1 MTRVT
6 LSEASRTA
14 VDSAKAR
21 AAGLVCGR
29 PTPCQAASAPVT
41 CGMVGDHVG
50 GKGGVV
56 PQLWHHPAA
65 HRPDGQ
71 AGEALTMAGAL
82 EHFLVLDLTSH
93 LSGPYCAMLLAD
105 HGADVIKVEPP
116 SGDSARKMPPFVNG
130 ESAPFMTW
138 NRNKRSVVLD
148 LKQAADKQAL
158 LALIDRADI
167 LIENYR
173 PGVLDRLG
181 LGWDVLHAR
190 NPRLILAS
198 ISGFG
203 QTGPYASRG
212 GFDLITQA
220 MSGLMSTN
228 GPADGPPFRLPIA
241 ISDVTAGMFLAFG
254 VLAAVEAR
262 HRTGEG
268 QRVETSL
275 LEAATS
281 LAVYESAHY
290 FATGT
295 RPARIGQ
302 QHRGSSPYQCFET
315 ADGYITLG
323 ASQQHFFEGLCKL
336 VGAPELLTDPRFKT
350 NADRVRHNEP
360 LIELLAPKLRLK
372 PSAYWL
378 QALESLG
385 IPAGPVLH
393 YDEVYTDPQILA
405 REMVVETDH
414 PVTGRFKT
422 MGVTVKLSE
431 TPGGVRA
438 PAPRLGEH
446 TADVLQQRK
455 AAE

>member
-1 MTRVT
+1 
-6 LSEASRTA
+6 
-14 VDSAKAR
+14 
-21 AAGLVCGR
+21 
-29 PTPCQAASAPVT
+29 
-41 CGMVGDHVG
+41 
-50 GKGGVV
+50 
-56 PQLWHHPAA
+56 
-65 HRPDGQ
+65 
-71 AGEALTMAGAL
+71 
-82 EHFLVLDLTSH
+82 
-93 LSGPYCAMLLAD
+93 
-105 HGADVIKVEPP
+105 
-116 SGDSARKMPPFVNG
+116 
-130 ESAPFMTW
+130 
-138 NRNKRSVVLD
+138 
-148 LKQAADKQAL
+148 
-158 LALIDRADI
+158 
-167 LIENYR
+167 
-173 PGVLDRLG
+173 
-181 LGWDVLHAR
+181 
-190 NPRLILAS
+190 LAS

-203 QTGPYASRG
+203 QTGPYSSRG

-262 HRTGEG
+262 HRTGLG

-281 LAVYESAHY
+281 LAVYESAHC

-302 QHRGSSPYQCFET
+302 QHRGSSPYQCFQT

-323 ASQQHFFEGLCKL
+323 ASQQKFFEGLCNL
-336 VGAPELLTDPRFKT
+336 VGEPELLSDPRFGS
-350 NADRVRHNEP
+350 NANRVANNEV
-360 LIELLAPKLRLK
+360 LVEALAEKIRMK

-378 QALESLG
+378 AELEKLG

-405 REMVVETDH
+405 REMVVETNH
-414 PVTGRFKT
+414 PVTGPFRT
-422 MGVTVKLSE
+422 MGVTVKLSG
-431 TPGGVRA
+431 TPGAVRA

-446 TADVLQQRK
+446 TGEILPQRK

>member
-1 MTRVT
+1 
-6 LSEASRTA
+6 
-14 VDSAKAR
+14 
-21 AAGLVCGR
+21 
-29 PTPCQAASAPVT
+29 
-41 CGMVGDHVG
+41 
-50 GKGGVV
+50 
-56 PQLWHHPAA
+56 
-65 HRPDGQ
+65 
-71 AGEALTMAGAL
+71 MAGAL
-82 EHFLVLDLTSH
+82 DHLLVLDLTSH
-93 LSGPYCAMLLAD
+93 LSGPYCAMMLAD

-116 SGDSARKMPPFVNG
+116 AGDSARKMPPFVNG

-148 LKQAADKQAL
+148 LKQPADRQAL
-158 LALIDRADI
+158 LDLVDRADV

-228 GPADGPPFRLPIA
+228 GPADGPPHRLPIA

-262 HRTGEG
+262 HRTGLG

-323 ASQQHFFEGLCKL
+323 ASQQHFFQGLCNL
-336 VGAPELLTDPRFKT
+336 VGLPELLTDPRFKT
-350 NADRVRHNEP
+350 NADRVANNEA
-360 LIELLAPKLRLK
+360 LVALLADQLRRK
-372 PSAYWL
+372 PSSFWL
-378 QALESLG
+378 AELEKLG

-405 REMVVETDH
+405 REMVVETRH
-414 PVTGRFKT
+414 PVTGPFKT
-422 MGVTVKLSE
+422 MGVTVKLSD
-431 TPGGVRA
+431 TPGAVRA

-446 TADVLQQRK
+446 TDQIIPRRK